1 MIAQGM
7 ATLLRRDKVIGMP
20 ISAVTRRAVSSALAS
35 SAAASRSM
43 ADARSAPPRSGH
55 TPESKACLAAAT
67 ATSTS
72 RETIDGTA
80 PATSSVGGLTIVI
93 TSLDPEPT
101 RRPPAYEPRYSSTAG
116 PFPENSGQLRPEFTM
131 KVHVNLVARRII
143 CQISAGRAHNR
154 PPPCD
159 LSQQVNKRSQVQF
172 VVSDKVGNAC
182 KKYDRAMAIPDWPA
196 GQDATAKASS
206 RLDRENAALR
216 ELVTVYRYLSG
227 LALQDADLA
236 GVVQLISDR
245 MTATVAVVTQLMDV
259 LTAAAPGV
267 TGDKAAAAVREHVVH
282 PRLGQVLRA
291 SRLSQRA
298 LRLPNVGGT
307 PAIIVAPIMVG
318 DEVPSYLITI
328 DPADNLF
335 GEDMSLLVT
344 EHAATIC
351 GVILGRERVVAAAA
365 RRVRDDLVEGLLLGR
380 GRDHAD
386 TGRWAAHLGYD
397 PARDHNVMA
406 VAFDLPAPPAAS
418 PADLTAQRQRIWES
432 IEHFVATRAPDAI
445 VSARESEVVIVAAA
459 PDEPGPAAL
468 DARRLAH
475 ACLARLAE
483 LFPAAKVV
491 IGIGGPCRDP
501 REVARSYAQ
510 AQRTTA
516 TLRRL
521 GRQGTVSAFAD
532 LGELR
537 SFAADVLG
545 KLAVHEQ
552 EHKSEYLTTLACYFR
567 ENNSPQR
574 ASRILHVHPNTVAY
588 RVKRIEEITG
598 LRLDNYT
605 DRLIAQVALEILDA
619 LGEEP

>member
-1 MIAQGM
+1 M
-7 ATLLRRDKVIGMP
+7 ALPDWSPVLSP
-20 ISAVTRRAVSSALAS
+20 
-35 SAAASRSM
+35 
-43 ADARSAPPRSGH
+43 SGES
-55 TPESKACLAAAT
+55 PE
-67 ATSTS
+67 
-72 RETIDGTA
+72 
-80 PATSSVGGLTIVI
+80 TSS
-93 TSLDPEPT
+93 D
-101 RRPPAYEPRYSSTAG
+101 
-116 PFPENSGQLRPEFTM
+116 
-131 KVHVNLVARRII
+131 
-143 CQISAGRAHNR
+143 HN
-154 PPPCD
+154 D
-159 LSQQVNKRSQVQF
+159 
-172 VVSDKVGNAC
+172 
-182 KKYDRAMAIPDWPA
+182 
-196 GQDATAKASS
+196 

-259 LTAAAPGV
+259 LTAAAPGMSA
-267 TGDKAAAAVREHVVH
+267 DKATAAVREHVVH

-291 SRLSQRA
+291 SRLSQRP

-307 PAIIVAPIMVG
+307 PAIIVAPILVG

-380 GRDHAD
+380 GRDHTD

-510 AQRTTA
+510 AQRTTQ
-516 TLRRL
+516 TLKRL
-521 GRQGTVSAFAD
+521 GRAGTVSAFGD
-532 LGELR
+532 LGILRLLLQVPDLSELR

>member
-1 MIAQGM
+1 VNNWQEPRFVACHN
-7 ATLLRRDKVIGMP
+7 
-20 ISAVTRRAVSSALAS
+20 
-35 SAAASRSM
+35 AAPTAGTYDQTM
-43 ADARSAPPRSGH
+43 APPDWSPVLSPTGSPPGPNDRDQ
-55 TPESKACLAAAT
+55 A
-67 ATSTS
+67 
-72 RETIDGTA
+72 DGT
-80 PATSSVGGLTIVI
+80 
-93 TSLDPEPT
+93 
-101 RRPPAYEPRYSSTAG
+101 
-116 PFPENSGQLRPEFTM
+116 
-131 KVHVNLVARRII
+131 
-143 CQISAGRAHNR
+143 
-154 PPPCD
+154 
-159 LSQQVNKRSQVQF
+159 
-172 VVSDKVGNAC
+172 
-182 KKYDRAMAIPDWPA
+182 
-196 GQDATAKASS
+196 S

-267 TGDKAAAAVREHVVH
+267 TADKAAAAVREHVVH

-307 PAIIVAPIMVG
+307 PAIIVAPILVG

-328 DPADNLF
+328 DPADNIF

-380 GRDHAD
+380 GRDQAD
-386 TGRWAAHLGYD
+386 TSRWAAHLGYD

-406 VAFDLPAPPAAS
+406 VAFDLPAAANAAHPS
-418 PADLTAQRQRIWES
+418 PSAADAAAQRQRIWES

-445 VSARESEVVIVAAA
+445 VSARESEVVIVTAA
-459 PDEPGPAAL
+459 PGEPGPAAM

-491 IGIGGPCRDP
+491 IGIGGTCRDP

-510 AQRTTA
+510 AQRTTQ

-521 GRQGTVSAFAD
+521 GRAGTVSAFGD
-532 LGELR
+532 LGILRLLLQVPDLAELR

-545 KLAVHEQ
+545 KLSMHEQ

>member
-1 MIAQGM
+1 M
-7 ATLLRRDKVIGMP
+7 ALPDWSPVLSP
-20 ISAVTRRAVSSALAS
+20 
-35 SAAASRSM
+35 
-43 ADARSAPPRSGH
+43 
-55 TPESKACLAAAT
+55 
-67 ATSTS
+67 
-72 RETIDGTA
+72 
-80 PATSSVGGLTIVI
+80 
-93 TSLDPEPT
+93 
-101 RRPPAYEPRYSSTAG
+101 
-116 PFPENSGQLRPEFTM
+116 SGQSPET
-131 KVHVNLVARRII
+131 N
-143 CQISAGRAHNR
+143 N
-154 PPPCD
+154 D
-159 LSQQVNKRSQVQF
+159 
-172 VVSDKVGNAC
+172 
-182 KKYDRAMAIPDWPA
+182 
-196 GQDATAKASS
+196 

-259 LTAAAPGV
+259 LTAAAPGMSA
-267 TGDKAAAAVREHVVH
+267 DKATAAVREHVVH

-291 SRLSQRA
+291 SRLSQRP

-307 PAIIVAPIMVG
+307 PAIIVAPILVG

-380 GRDHAD
+380 GRDHTD

-406 VAFDLPAPPAAS
+406 IAFDLPAPPAAS

-459 PDEPGPAAL
+459 PDEPGPAAM

-516 TLRRL
+516 TLKRL
-521 GRQGTVSAFAD
+521 GRAGTASAFGD
-532 LGELR
+532 LGILRLLLQVPDLSELR

>member
-1 MIAQGM
+1 MIA
-7 ATLLRRDKVIGMP
+7 
-20 ISAVTRRAVSSALAS
+20 
-35 SAAASRSM
+35 SM
-43 ADARSAPPRSGH
+43 ALPDWSPVLS
-55 TPESKACLAAAT
+55 
-67 ATSTS
+67 
-72 RETIDGTA
+72 
-80 PATSSVGGLTIVI
+80 
-93 TSLDPEPT
+93 PT
-101 RRPPAYEPRYSSTAG
+101 GSPPAHDRSDD
-116 PFPENSGQLRPEFTM
+116 
-131 KVHVNLVARRII
+131 
-143 CQISAGRAHNR
+143 SAG
-154 PPPCD
+154 
-159 LSQQVNKRSQVQF
+159 
-172 VVSDKVGNAC
+172 
-182 KKYDRAMAIPDWPA
+182 
-196 GQDATAKASS
+196 S

-267 TGDKAAAAVREHVVH
+267 TADKAAAAVREHVVH

-298 LRLPNVGGT
+298 LRLPNVGGS

-328 DPADNLF
+328 DPADNIF

-386 TGRWAAHLGYD
+386 TSRWAAHLGYN

-406 VAFDLPAPPAAS
+406 IAFDLPTTLAAS
-418 PADLTAQRQRIWES
+418 HADLAAQRQRIWES

-445 VSARESEVVIVAAA
+445 VSARESEVVVVAAA
-459 PDEPGPAAL
+459 PDEPGPAAM

-483 LFPAAKVV
+483 LFPAAKIV
-491 IGIGGPCRDP
+491 IGIGGTCRDP

-510 AQRTTA
+510 AQRTTQ

-521 GRQGTVSAFAD
+521 GRQGTVSAFGD
-532 LGELR
+532 LGILRLLLQVPDLAELR

>member
-1 MIAQGM
+1 M
-7 ATLLRRDKVIGMP
+7 ALPDWSPVL
-20 ISAVTRRAVSSALAS
+20 S
-35 SAAASRSM
+35 
-43 ADARSAPPRSGH
+43 
-55 TPESKACLAAAT
+55 
-67 ATSTS
+67 
-72 RETIDGTA
+72 
-80 PATSSVGGLTIVI
+80 
-93 TSLDPEPT
+93 PT
-101 RRPPAYEPRYSSTAG
+101 GSPPARDA
-116 PFPENSGQLRPEFTM
+116 
-131 KVHVNLVARRII
+131 
-143 CQISAGRAHNR
+143 
-154 PPPCD
+154 
-159 LSQQVNKRSQVQF
+159 
-172 VVSDKVGNAC
+172 SDGK
-182 KKYDRAMAIPDWPA
+182 D
-196 GQDATAKASS
+196 ASS

-267 TGDKAAAAVREHVVH
+267 SAEKAAAAVREHVVH

-298 LRLPNVGGT
+298 LRLPNVGGI
-307 PAIIVAPIMVG
+307 PAVIVAPILVG

-328 DPADNLF
+328 DPADNIF

-380 GRDHAD
+380 GRDQSD

-406 VAFDLPAPPAAS
+406 IAFDLPAPAADHTD
-418 PADLTAQRQRIWES
+418 AAAQRQRIWES

-445 VSARESEVVIVAAA
+445 VSARESEVVIVTAA
-459 PDEPGPAAL
+459 PGERGPAAM

-483 LFPAAKVV
+483 LFPAARVV
-491 IGIGGPCRDP
+491 IGIGGVCRDP

-510 AQRTTA
+510 AQRTTQ

-521 GRQGTVSAFAD
+521 GRAGTVSAFGD
-532 LGELR
+532 LGILRLLLQVPDLAELR

-619 LGEEP
+619 LGDEP

>member
-1 MIAQGM
+1 M
-7 ATLLRRDKVIGMP
+7 
-20 ISAVTRRAVSSALAS
+20 
-35 SAAASRSM
+35 
-43 ADARSAPPRSGH
+43 
-55 TPESKACLAAAT
+55 
-67 ATSTS
+67 
-72 RETIDGTA
+72 
-80 PATSSVGGLTIVI
+80 I
-93 TSLDPEPT
+93 TSV
-101 RRPPAYEPRYSSTAG
+101 TA
-116 PFPENSGQLRPEFTM
+116 L
-131 KVHVNLVARRII
+131 
-143 CQISAGRAHNR
+143 
-154 PPPCD
+154 
-159 LSQQVNKRSQVQF
+159 
-172 VVSDKVGNAC
+172 
-182 KKYDRAMAIPDWPA
+182 PDWSPVLSPTGSSPVPGTGDDGA
-196 GQDATAKASS
+196 PGNS

-267 TGDKAAAAVREHVVH
+267 SADKAAAAVREHVVH

-307 PAIIVAPIMVG
+307 PAIIVAPILVG

-328 DPADNLF
+328 DPADNIF

-380 GRDHAD
+380 GRDQSD
-386 TGRWAAHLGYD
+386 TSRWAAHLGYD
-397 PARDHNVMA
+397 PGRDHNVMA
-406 VAFDLPAPPAAS
+406 IAFDLPDPKTPAVTAPSTVDAA
-418 PADLTAQRQRIWES
+418 AQRQRIWES

-459 PDEPGPAAL
+459 PGELGPAAM

-491 IGIGGPCRDP
+491 IGIGGTCRDP

-510 AQRTTA
+510 AQRTTQ
-516 TLRRL
+516 TLKRL
-521 GRQGTVSAFAD
+521 GRAGTVSAFGD
-532 LGELR
+532 LGVLRLLLQVPDLAELR

-619 LGEEP
+619 LGDEP

>member
-1 MIAQGM
+1 M
-7 ATLLRRDKVIGMP
+7 ALPDWSPVLSPTGQ
-20 ISAVTRRAVSSALAS
+20 
-35 SAAASRSM
+35 
-43 ADARSAPPRSGH
+43 ADAH
-55 TPESKACLAAAT
+55 AA
-67 ATSTS
+67 
-72 RETIDGTA
+72 
-80 PATSSVGGLTIVI
+80 
-93 TSLDPEPT
+93 
-101 RRPPAYEPRYSSTAG
+101 
-116 PFPENSGQLRPEFTM
+116 ENGI
-131 KVHVNLVARRII
+131 A
-143 CQISAGRAHNR
+143 
-154 PPPCD
+154 
-159 LSQQVNKRSQVQF
+159 
-172 VVSDKVGNAC
+172 
-182 KKYDRAMAIPDWPA
+182 
-196 GQDATAKASS
+196 
-206 RLDRENAALR
+206 RENAALR

-259 LTAAAPGV
+259 LTASAPGV
-267 TGDKAAAAVREHVVH
+267 TADKAAAAVREHVVH

-307 PAIIVAPIMVG
+307 PAIIVAPILVG
-318 DEVPSYLITI
+318 DEVPSYLLTI

-380 GRDHAD
+380 GRDHTD
-386 TGRWAAHLGYD
+386 TSRWAAHLGYD

-406 VAFDLPAPPAAS
+406 VAFDLPAPEAGAHIAGGH
-418 PADLTAQRQRIWES
+418 ADVAAQRQRVAES

-445 VSARESEVVIVAAA
+445 ISARESEVVIVAAA
-459 PDEPGPAAL
+459 PDEPGPAVM

-483 LFPAAKVV
+483 LFPSAKVV
-491 IGIGGPCRDP
+491 IGIGGSCRDP

-510 AQRTTA
+510 AQRTTQ

-521 GRQGTVSAFAD
+521 GRPSTVSAFGD
-532 LGELR
+532 LGILRLLLQVPDLAELR

-545 KLAVHEQ
+545 KLSMHEQ

>member
-1 MIAQGM
+1 M
-7 ATLLRRDKVIGMP
+7 AL
-20 ISAVTRRAVSSALAS
+20 
-35 SAAASRSM
+35 
-43 ADARSAPPRSGH
+43 
-55 TPESKACLAAAT
+55 
-67 ATSTS
+67 
-72 RETIDGTA
+72 
-80 PATSSVGGLTIVI
+80 
-93 TSLDPEPT
+93 
-101 RRPPAYEPRYSSTAG
+101 
-116 PFPENSGQLRPEFTM
+116 
-131 KVHVNLVARRII
+131 
-143 CQISAGRAHNR
+143 
-154 PPPCD
+154 
-159 LSQQVNKRSQVQF
+159 
-172 VVSDKVGNAC
+172 
-182 KKYDRAMAIPDWPA
+182 PDWSPVLSPT
-196 GQDATAKASS
+196 GSPPVRDGKDANDGKDASS

-267 TGDKAAAAVREHVVH
+267 SADKAAAAVREHVVH

-298 LRLPNVGGT
+298 LRLPNVGGI
-307 PAIIVAPIMVG
+307 PAVIVAPILVG

-328 DPADNLF
+328 DPADNIF

-380 GRDHAD
+380 GRDQSD

-406 VAFDLPAPPAAS
+406 IAFDLPAPAADHTD
-418 PADLTAQRQRIWES
+418 AAAQRQRIWES
-432 IEHFVATRAPDAI
+432 VEHFVATRAPDAI
-445 VSARESEVVIVAAA
+445 VSARESEVVIVTAA
-459 PDEPGPAAL
+459 PGERGPAAM

-483 LFPAAKVV
+483 LFPAARVV
-491 IGIGGPCRDP
+491 IGIGGVCRDP

-510 AQRTTA
+510 AQRTTQ

-521 GRQGTVSAFAD
+521 GRAGTVSAFGD
-532 LGELR
+532 LGILRLLLQVPDLAELR

>member
-1 MIAQGM
+1 M
-7 ATLLRRDKVIGMP
+7 
-20 ISAVTRRAVSSALAS
+20 
-35 SAAASRSM
+35 
-43 ADARSAPPRSGH
+43 
-55 TPESKACLAAAT
+55 
-67 ATSTS
+67 
-72 RETIDGTA
+72 
-80 PATSSVGGLTIVI
+80 GL
-93 TSLDPEPT
+93 
-101 RRPPAYEPRYSSTAG
+101 
-116 PFPENSGQLRPEFTM
+116 
-131 KVHVNLVARRII
+131 
-143 CQISAGRAHNR
+143 
-154 PPPCD
+154 
-159 LSQQVNKRSQVQF
+159 
-172 VVSDKVGNAC
+172 
-182 KKYDRAMAIPDWPA
+182 PDWSPVLGGGSGTPA
-196 GQDATAKASS
+196 DPDGAAGS

-267 TGDKAAAAVREHVVH
+267 TADKAAAAVREHVVH

-328 DPADNLF
+328 DPAEGIF

-380 GRDHAD
+380 GRDQSD
-386 TGRWAAHLGYD
+386 TSRWAAHLGYD
-397 PARDHNVMA
+397 PDRDHNVMA
-406 VAFDLPAPPAAS
+406 IAFDLPAPGLAAGS
-418 PADLTAQRQRIWES
+418 HGDTDPRTAQRQRIWES

-445 VSARESEVVIVAAA
+445 FSARESEVVIVTAV
-459 PDEPGPAAL
+459 PDGQGPAVM
-468 DARRLAH
+468 DARRLAN

-491 IGIGGPCRDP
+491 IGIGGTCRDP
-501 REVARSYAQ
+501 RDVARSYAQ
-510 AQRTTA
+510 AQRTTQ

-521 GRQGTVSAFAD
+521 GRAGTVSAFGD
-532 LGELR
+532 LGILRLLLQVPDLAELR

-545 KLAVHEQ
+545 KLSLHEQ

>member
-1 MIAQGM
+1 VVRHSDSQSAETYDPVM
-7 ATLLRRDKVIGMP
+7 AVPNWSPVLPSG
-20 ISAVTRRAVSSALAS
+20 RARQDQPDQ
-35 SAAASRSM
+35 AAAR
-43 ADARSAPPRSGH
+43 H
-55 TPESKACLAAAT
+55 
-67 ATSTS
+67 
-72 RETIDGTA
+72 
-80 PATSSVGGLTIVI
+80 
-93 TSLDPEPT
+93 
-101 RRPPAYEPRYSSTAG
+101 
-116 PFPENSGQLRPEFTM
+116 
-131 KVHVNLVARRII
+131 
-143 CQISAGRAHNR
+143 
-154 PPPCD
+154 
-159 LSQQVNKRSQVQF
+159 
-172 VVSDKVGNAC
+172 
-182 KKYDRAMAIPDWPA
+182 
-196 GQDATAKASS
+196 
-206 RLDRENAALR
+206 LDRENAALR

-236 GVVQLISDR
+236 GVVRLISDR
-245 MTATVAVVTQLMDV
+245 TAATVAVVTQLMDV

-267 TGDKAAAAVREHVVH
+267 SAEKAAESVREYVVH

-298 LRLPNVGGT
+298 LRLPKVGGM
-307 PAIIVAPIMVG
+307 PAIIVAPVLVG

-328 DPADNLF
+328 DPAENIF

-380 GRDHAD
+380 GRDSAD
-386 TGRWAAHLGYD
+386 AGRWAAHLGYD
-397 PARDHNVMA
+397 PARDHNVVA
-406 VAFDLPAPPAAS
+406 IAFDLPAGPLNAAS
-418 PADLTAQRQRIWES
+418 RGDVTAQRQRIWES
-432 IEHFVATRAPDAI
+432 IEHFVATRAPEAI
-445 VSARESEVVIVAAA
+445 VSARENEVVVVTAAPMDARQLAAA
-459 PDEPGPAAL
+459 GA
-468 DARRLAH
+468 
-475 ACLARLAE
+475 ARLAE
-483 LFPAAKVV
+483 LFPSAKVV
-491 IGIGGPCRDP
+491 IGIGGTCRDP

-521 GRQGTVSAFAD
+521 GRAGAVSAFGD
-532 LGELR
+532 LGILRLLLQVPDLTELR
-537 SFAADVLG
+537 SFATDVLG
-545 KLAVHEQ
+545 KLSMHEQ

-619 LGEEP
+619 LGDEP

>member
-1 MIAQGM
+1 VV
-7 ATLLRRDKVIGMP
+7 RHN
-20 ISAVTRRAVSSALAS
+20 
-35 SAAASRSM
+35 
-43 ADARSAPPRSGH
+43 DAR
-55 TPESKACLAAAT
+55 
-67 ATSTS
+67 
-72 RETIDGTA
+72 A
-80 PATSSVGGLTIVI
+80 PAVPNWSPVLADDGS
-93 TSLDPEPT
+93 
-101 RRPPAYEPRYSSTAG
+101 RPPAPA
-116 PFPENSGQLRPEFTM
+116 P
-131 KVHVNLVARRII
+131 AR
-143 CQISAGRAHNR
+143 N
-154 PPPCD
+154 
-159 LSQQVNKRSQVQF
+159 
-172 VVSDKVGNAC
+172 
-182 KKYDRAMAIPDWPA
+182 
-196 GQDATAKASS
+196 
-206 RLDRENAALR
+206 LDRENAALR

-236 GVVQLISDR
+236 GVVRLISDR
-245 MTATVAVVTQLMDV
+245 TAATVAVLTQLMDV

-267 TGDKAAAAVREHVVH
+267 TEEKAAADVRERMVH

-298 LRLPNVGGT
+298 LRLPKVGGM
-307 PAIIVAPIMVG
+307 PAIIVAPVLVG
-318 DEVPSYLITI
+318 DEVPSYLVTI
-328 DPADNLF
+328 DPAENIF

-386 TGRWAAHLGYD
+386 VSRWAAHLGYD
-397 PARDHNVMA
+397 PACDHNVMA
-406 VAFDLPAPPAAS
+406 IAFDLPA
-418 PADLTAQRQRIWES
+418 TAVTQGAPNHGDGAPQRQRIWES

-445 VSARESEVVIVAAA
+445 ISARESEVVVVTAA
-459 PDEPGPAAL
+459 PDGAGPSATM
-468 DARRLAH
+468 DARQLAA

-491 IGIGGPCRDP
+491 IGIGGTCRDP

-510 AQRTTA
+510 AQRTTQ
-516 TLRRL
+516 TLQRL
-521 GRQGTVSAFAD
+521 GRSGAVSAFGD
-532 LGELR
+532 LGILRLLLQVPDLAELR

-545 KLAVHEQ
+545 KLSMHEH
-552 EHKSEYLTTLACYFR
+552 EHKSAYLATLACYFR

-605 DRLIAQVALEILDA
+605 DRLIAQVALEILDS
-619 LGEEP
+619 LGDEP

>member
-1 MIAQGM
+1 M
-7 ATLLRRDKVIGMP
+7 AVPDWSPV
-20 ISAVTRRAVSSALAS
+20 LAS
-35 SAAASRSM
+35 AS
-43 ADARSAPPRSGH
+43 
-55 TPESKACLAAAT
+55 
-67 ATSTS
+67 
-72 RETIDGTA
+72 
-80 PATSSVGGLTIVI
+80 
-93 TSLDPEPT
+93 
-101 RRPPAYEPRYSSTAG
+101 
-116 PFPENSGQLRPEFTM
+116 Q
-131 KVHVNLVARRII
+131 
-143 CQISAGRAHNR
+143 
-154 PPPCD
+154 
-159 LSQQVNKRSQVQF
+159 
-172 VVSDKVGNAC
+172 
-182 KKYDRAMAIPDWPA
+182 PA
-196 GQDATAKASS
+196 GEERDAANA
-206 RLDRENAALR
+206 RLDSENAALR

-267 TGDKAAAAVREHVVH
+267 TGEKAVAAVREHVVH

-298 LRLPNVGGT
+298 LRLPNVGGS
-307 PAIIVAPIMVG
+307 PAIIVAPILVG

-328 DPADNLF
+328 DPAEGIF

-380 GRDHAD
+380 GRDQTD

-406 VAFDLPAPPAAS
+406 IAFDLAAPQTTGQTTGQTS
-418 PADLTAQRQRIWES
+418 PQTPQAGGHADTAAQRQRIGES

-459 PDEPGPAAL
+459 PDEPGPAAM

-483 LFPAAKVV
+483 LFPAARVV
-491 IGIGGPCRDP
+491 IGIGGTCREP

-510 AQRTTA
+510 AQRTTH

-521 GRQGTVSAFAD
+521 GRAGTVSAFGD
-532 LGELR
+532 LGILRLLLQVPDLAELR